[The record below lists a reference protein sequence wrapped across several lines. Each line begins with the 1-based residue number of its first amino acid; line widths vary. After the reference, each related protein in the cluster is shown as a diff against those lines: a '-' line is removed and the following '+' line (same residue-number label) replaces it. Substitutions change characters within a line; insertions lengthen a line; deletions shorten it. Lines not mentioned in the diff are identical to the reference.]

1 MYSNPYDK
9 ITGLWTKKY
18 YILLKKLGAGGI
30 GEIYLVQDALGCLL
44 ALKVSK
50 DVVSI
55 TKEYRFL
62 SKLQG
67 KYFVPKVYDLD
78 DLERQGET
86 YHFFTMEYIKGY
98 NLKQVLA
105 DKSMTVKTKLQLM
118 GVVTDI
124 IRQINEAGYIY
135 TDLKHENIMV
145 DGEQRLVRLIDFGS
159 LAEEGNTVKE
169 FTPMYDPLSWGRGN
183 RIAGREYQVFVI
195 GMLLISL
202 MLSRSLDPEQE
213 RLEGIIPQLRKRRI
227 PRNVIQL
234 ALQCIEGQMR
244 DCSVLYRELCCA
256 SEGLHYGERLKRIL
270 NVVIGALSFA
280 IAMTVFSFIAK

>member
-1 MYSNPYDK
+1 M
-9 ITGLWTKKY
+9 WTKKS

-30 GEIYLVQDALGCLL
+30 GEIYLVQDALGCLF
-44 ALKVSK
+44 ALKLSK

-78 DLERQGET
+78 DLERQGVI

-98 NLKQVLA
+98 NLKHVLG
-105 DKSMTVKTKLQLM
+105 DKSLTVQTKLRLM
-118 GVVTDI
+118 GVVADI

-159 LAEEGNTVKE
+159 LAEVGNTVKE
-169 FTPMYDPLSWGRGN
+169 FTPMYDPLSWGRGK
-183 RIAGREYQVFVI
+183 RIADREYQIFVM

-202 MLSRSLDPEQE
+202 MLNRSLDPERE
-213 RLEGIIPQLRKRRI
+213 RLENVKQQLRKRKI
-227 PRNVIQL
+227 PQPVIQL

-244 DCSVLYRELCCA
+244 DCSMLYQELCCA
-256 SEGLHYGERLKRIL
+256 SEGMRDGDRLKRIL
-270 NVVIGALSFA
+270 NMVIGVLGIA
-280 IAMTVFSFIAK
+280 IAMTVFSFIAR